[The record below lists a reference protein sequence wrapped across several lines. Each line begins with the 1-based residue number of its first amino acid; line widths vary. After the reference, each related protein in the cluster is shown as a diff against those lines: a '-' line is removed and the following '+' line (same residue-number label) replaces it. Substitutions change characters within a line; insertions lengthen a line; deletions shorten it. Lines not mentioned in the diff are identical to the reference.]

1 MSQLLRSLSVS
12 VIAYD
17 ATPLTGTSSA
27 HGGHAARGI
36 GRYVAGVLRALA
48 TEQADWAARHLM
60 LVGTPATDLGWWPGK
75 VRRTRRSSWRPQDVG
90 WFTTPLL
97 NRLALRGCDVVAW
110 HANDPTAPL
119 GGGVGARTAVT
130 VYDLIPLI
138 DPRVMAR
145 IRPHRRPIYRLYL
158 RQVRRADLVI
168 AISHVTARQVERL
181 LSIPDE
187 RIKVV
192 YPAIEPPGRAA
203 PDVVIGD
210 HPLDMLFVGVPAPH
224 KNPTAAI
231 DALAECRRRGHEISL
246 RFVGP
251 HPPADRQRL
260 VTHAARMG
268 VTRWV
273 EYADRITD
281 ERLQSLYRGSVLLA
295 LSDVEGLG
303 LPPLE
308 ALFAGGRVVAG
319 MAETYAESMGEAVER
334 VDAHDSAAVADAY
347 ERAAAG
353 TAGGPPSDIVARFSP
368 QASAAA
374 SIAAY
379 ETLLIAA
386 GAN

>member
-1 MSQLLRSLSVS
+1 MSQLLRSLPVS

-36 GRYVAGVLRALA
+36 GRYVASVLRALA
-48 TEQADWAARHLM
+48 TEQTDWAARHLM
-60 LVGTPATDLGWWPGK
+60 LVGTPATDLGWWPGT
-75 VRRTRRSSWRPQDVG
+75 VRRTRRSHWRPQDVG
-90 WFTTPLL
+90 WFTTPLFD
-97 NRLALRGCDVVAW
+97 RLAFRGCDVVAW

-119 GGGVGARTAVT
+119 GGGVEARTIVT

-145 IRPHRRPIYRLYL
+145 IRPHRRLIYRLYL

-168 AISHVTARQVERL
+168 AISHATAREIERL
-181 LSIPDE
+181 LSIPHE
-187 RIKVV
+187 RVKVV
-192 YPAIEPPGRAA
+192 YPAIEPPERAA
-203 PDVVIGD
+203 PDIAIGD
-210 HPLDMLFVGVPAPH
+210 RPPDLLFVGVPAPH

-231 DALAECRRRGHEISL
+231 EALAECRRRGHEIRL
-246 RFVGP
+246 RFAGP
-251 HPPADRQRL
+251 HPPADRQGL

-273 EYADRITD
+273 EYADRISD
-281 ERLQSLYRGSVLLA
+281 ERLQGFYRASVLLA

-319 MAETYAESMGEAVER
+319 MAATYAESMGDAVER
-334 VDAHDSAAVADAY
+334 VDAQDSAAVADAY

-353 TAGGPPSDIVARFSP
+353 PPGGPPAEIVARFNP
-368 QASAAA
+368 RASAAA
-374 SIAAY
+374 SVAAY
-379 ETLLIAA
+379 EMMR
-386 GAN
+386 